1 MLYCGCPFCRLCSN
15 FCKRKFDFILLNS
28 LSWYICFIV
37 LKIILFIYLTVW
49 DLRWGFSGGSRG
61 KRICLPVQ
69 EMQQMRVRSLGQEE
83 PLEWDL
89 GNGSKDPRKW
99 PPTPAFLPGEF
110 HEQRCLVSYSP
121 WGCKESDT
129 TEDMYV
135 RAHTHIHIHS
145 HTQVLVAALRIS
157 ITSCGIILLWHTD
170 SLAVAWGLSYSAE
183 GGIWVHWP
191 GIQPVSPGLQDEFL
205 TTGPPGKSQGLDTF
219 LLASALCL
227 ALWGWDM
234 N

>member
-89 GNGSKDPRKW
+89 GNGSKEMATHSSILAWRIPW
-99 PPTPAFLPGEF
+99 TEVPGELQSMGL
-110 HEQRCLVSYSP
+110 QRVRHN
-121 WGCKESDT
+121 WGRVCAS
-129 TEDMYV
+129 
-135 RAHTHIHIHS
+135 AHTYTHTLTHAGLSCSTQDLHHIMWNHFA
-145 HTQVLVAALRIS
+145 VAHRLS
-157 ITSCGIILLWHTD
+157 SCGMG
-170 SLAVAWGLSYSAE
+170 A
-183 GGIWVHWP
+183 
-191 GIQPVSPGLQDEFL
+191 
-205 TTGPPGKSQGLDTF
+205 
-219 LLASALCL
+219 
-227 ALWGWDM
+227 
-234 N
+234 